1 MAEYTLGEDVYQ
13 DMEDI
18 WEYIAQ
24 GSPGA
29 ARRWTTELLNAFE
42 TLGKT
47 PGIGH
52 TREELTSFDVLFFSV
67 GQYTIIYRLVYGHVD
82 IVAVTQGA
90 RDIPIFLKR
99 RMASL
104 ANS

>member
-1 MAEYTLGEDVYQ
+1 MDEYTLGEDVYQ

-24 GSPGA
+24 GSTVA
-29 ARRWTTELLNAFE
+29 ARRLTTELLNAFE
-42 TLGKT
+42 ALAKT
-47 PGIGH
+47 HGVGH
-52 TREELTSFDVLFFSV
+52 KREDLTAYDVLFFSV
-67 GQYTIIYRLVYGHVD
+67 GQYTIIYRLVYERVE
-82 IVAVTQGA
+82 IVGVTRGA

>member
-29 ARRWTTELLNAFE
+29 ARRWTTELL
-42 TLGKT
+42 
-47 PGIGH
+47 IC
-52 TREELTSFDVLFFSV
+52 V
-67 GQYTIIYRLVYGHVD
+67 
-82 IVAVTQGA
+82 
-90 RDIPIFLKR
+90 
-99 RMASL
+99 
-104 ANS
+104 